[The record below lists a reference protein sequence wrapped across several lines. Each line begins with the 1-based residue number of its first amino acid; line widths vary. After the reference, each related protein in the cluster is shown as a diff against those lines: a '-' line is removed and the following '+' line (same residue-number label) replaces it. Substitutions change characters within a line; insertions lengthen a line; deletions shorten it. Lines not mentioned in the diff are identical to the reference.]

1 MESDSSASSANQAAS
16 EQEDA
21 SFDSYT
27 VKVSRMK
34 GWRLAG
40 ELATQLENFDDLK
53 SEIGNDAEASQDKT
67 LELKNTSRRI
77 EIVTKENSKRKKY

>member
-1 MESDSSASSANQAAS
+1 LESDSSVSSANQAAL
-16 EQEDA
+16 EQEEA
-21 SFDSYT
+21 KFDSYA
-27 VKVSRMK
+27 VKVSKMK

-40 ELATQLENFDDLK
+40 ELASQLENFDDLK
-53 SEIGNDAEASQDKT
+53 SEIGNGSEVSPDKT